1 MSKQSQIQMKLREIK
16 IVRDCGGNKWKM
28 KMSNINKDRIK
39 KNANHKV
46 KKRKNHLMH
55 EKTIENYAELQRN
68 KLISTN

>member
-1 MSKQSQIQMKLREIK
+1 
-16 IVRDCGGNKWKM
+16 
-28 KMSNINKDRIK
+28 MSNINKDRIK

-55 EKTIENYAELQRN
+55 EKTTENYAELQRN

>member
-1 MSKQSQIQMKLREIK
+1 
-16 IVRDCGGNKWKM
+16 M

-55 EKTIENYAELQRN
+55 EKTIENYEELQRN